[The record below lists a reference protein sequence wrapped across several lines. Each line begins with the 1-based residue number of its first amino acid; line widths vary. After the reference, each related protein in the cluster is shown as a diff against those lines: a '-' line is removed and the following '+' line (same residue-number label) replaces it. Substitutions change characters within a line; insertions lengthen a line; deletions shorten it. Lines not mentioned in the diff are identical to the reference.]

1 MNLVIKKMMIKY
13 KRGLVIGRFQP
24 FHNGHLELIKQ
35 IMNECEE
42 LVVVIGSAQF
52 NYLAKD
58 PFTAGER
65 IEMIHS
71 SLSFQTCDLSRIF
84 IIPLANFENNACW
97 FEYLKS
103 MVPKFDIL
111 YSGNEYV
118 RYLSTKEIIVKK
130 PIFINKFRFN
140 GENIRKLIINHEKWE
155 NLVPNP
161 VKAIIMNINGVER
174 IRVLAKS
181 DTHPQQ
187 W

>member
-1 MNLVIKKMMIKY
+1 MIKKMAKY

-24 FHNGHLELIKQ
+24 FHNGHLELIHQ
-35 IMNECEE
+35 IMNECDE
-42 LVVVIGSAQF
+42 LIVAIGSAQF

-65 IEMIHS
+65 IEMIHA
-71 SLSFQTCDLSRIF
+71 SLSDQTFDLGKFF
-84 IIPLANFENNACW
+84 IIPLPNFENNACW
-97 FEYLKS
+97 FEYVKS

-118 RYLSTKEIIVKK
+118 LFLSSEAIIVKE
-130 PIFINKFRFN
+130 PLFINKFRFN
-140 GENIRKLIINHEKWE
+140 GENIRNLICNNEKCNEKWE

-161 VKAIIMNINGVER
+161 VKDIIVNINGVER
-174 IRVLAKS
+174 MKVLAKS
-181 DTHPQQ
+181 DTHPQE

>member
-1 MNLVIKKMMIKY
+1 MDLVIKKMAKY

-24 FHNGHLELIKQ
+24 FHNGHLGLIHQ

-42 LVVVIGSAQF
+42 LIVVIGSAQF

-65 IEMIHS
+65 IEMIHA
-71 SLSFQTCDLSRIF
+71 SLSYQTFDLSKIF

-97 FEYLKS
+97 FGYLKS
-103 MVPKFDIL
+103 MVPNFDIL

-118 RYLSTKEIIVKK
+118 RYLSTKEIIVKE
-130 PIFINKFRFN
+130 PLFINKLRFN
-140 GENIRKLIINHEKWE
+140 GENIRKLIMAHEKWE

-161 VKAIIMNINGVER
+161 VKDIIININGVER

-181 DTHPQQ
+181 DTHPQE

>member
-1 MNLVIKKMMIKY
+1 
-13 KRGLVIGRFQP
+13 
-24 FHNGHLELIKQ
+24 
-35 IMNECEE
+35 
-42 LVVVIGSAQF
+42 
-52 NYLAKD
+52 
-58 PFTAGER
+58 
-65 IEMIHS
+65 
-71 SLSFQTCDLSRIF
+71 
-84 IIPLANFENNACW
+84 
-97 FEYLKS
+97 

-130 PIFINKFRFN
+130 PVFINKFRFN
-140 GENIRKLIINHEKWE
+140 GENIRTLIINHEKWE